1 MAVKWKETTVNTNTG
16 DQNAVAPWI
25 ISASRATDIPAYYS
39 KWFFDRLAKGYVK
52 WINPFNRLK
61 PQYISFKNTKVIVFW
76 SKNPAPIIPF
86 LERLK
91 DRKIACYF
99 QFTVNDYV
107 DENFEPNLPSLERRI
122 ETFKYLSQ
130 TLGKECVIW
139 RFDPLLLSDRTEP
152 DRLLEKIQKVGDI
165 LHPFTEKLV
174 FSFAD
179 IANYSKVQKNL
190 KNQGINYRE
199 FYDADMRYIA
209 EGISDINRSRSW
221 GLKAAT
227 CGEYAKFD
235 EFDIEHNKCIDGDLI
250 VRITE
255 KQGRSSEFNKFL
267 GRDPSVFSPLQ
278 GELFKIDG
286 SSKIDDDEQ
295 NSKLKDKGQ
304 RKACGCI
311 YSKDIGSYDTCL
323 HGCVY
328 CYANS
333 SPEAAQRNQEKI
345 SLDSEALLS

>member
-1 MAVKWKETTVNTNTG
+1 MSIKWNKDKIDTAAGSVE
-16 DQNAVAPWI
+16 AIKPWI

-39 KWFFDRLAKGYVK
+39 KWFFDRLEKGYVK

-61 PQYISFKNTKVIVFW
+61 PQYISFDNTEVIVFW
-76 SKNPAPIIPF
+76 SKNPEPIIPF
-86 LERLK
+86 LKRLK
-91 DRKIACYF
+91 NRKIACYF

-107 DENFEPNLPSLERRI
+107 DENFEPNLPSLEQRI
-122 ETFKYLSQ
+122 ETFKYLSE

-152 DRLLEKIQKVGDI
+152 DRLLEKIQRVGDV

-199 FYDADMRYIA
+199 FVDADMRYMA
-209 EGISDINRSRSW
+209 EGISNLNRSRSW
-221 GLKAAT
+221 GLKVAT
-227 CGEYAKFD
+227 CGEDATFK
-235 EFDIEHNKCIDGDLI
+235 EFKIEHNKCIDDDLI

-255 KQGRSSEFNKFL
+255 KQGRSAEFNKFL
-267 GRDPSVFSPLQ
+267 GREPSQDEF
-278 GELFKIDG
+278 FKIDG
-286 SSKIDDDEQ
+286 SVKTDDEQ

-333 SPEAAQRNQEKI
+333 SPEAAQKNKSKI
-345 SLDSEALLS
+345 RDDSEALLS

>member
-1 MAVKWKETTVNTNTG
+1 MTVKWKETTVNTNRG
-16 DQNAVAPWI
+16 AQNAVAPWI

-39 KWFFDRLAKGYVK
+39 KWFFDRLEKGYVK

-76 SKNPAPIIPF
+76 SKNPVPVIPF

-91 DRKIACYF
+91 DRKISCYF
-99 QFTVNDYV
+99 QFTVNYYE
-107 DENFEPNLPSLERRI
+107 DENFEPNLPSLEQRI
-122 ETFKYLSQ
+122 ETFKYLSE

-152 DRLLEKIQKVGDI
+152 DRLLEKIQRVGDH

-179 IANYSKVQKNL
+179 IVNYSKVQKNL
-190 KNQGINYRE
+190 KNKGINYRE
-199 FYDADMRYIA
+199 FYDADMRYMA
-209 EGISDINRSRSW
+209 EGISNLNRSRSW
-221 GLKAAT
+221 GLKIAT
-227 CGEYAKFD
+227 CGEEARFK
-235 EFDIEHNKCIDGDLI
+235 EFGIEHNKCIDDDLI

-255 KQGRSSEFNKFL
+255 KQGREPEFNKFL
-267 GRDPSVFSPLQ
+267 GLKPSGLSLFQ
-278 GELFKIDG
+278 EELSKIDG
-286 SSKIDDDEQ
+286 SSKTDDKQ

-345 SLDSEALLS
+345 NVDSEALLS